1 VTETREH
8 WDRVYKT
15 KRDDEVSWYQLHP
28 ERSLALIREAARD
41 RTKSIIDIGGG
52 ASRLVDEL
60 VAAGYSDVTVLDVS
74 SVALSHAQ
82 ARLGQKAE
90 AVNWIVADITQ
101 WRPHRAWAVWHDR
114 AVFHF
119 LTETAL
125 QDAYVAALSQA
136 TTAGSTI
143 ILATFALDGPERCS
157 GLPVQRYSPQ
167 TLAARLGEGF
177 ALGAE
182 AAERH
187 RTPAGAIQS
196 FAYSVFKRC

>member
-1 VTETREH
+1 VIETREH

-15 KRDDEVSWYQLHP
+15 KRDDEVSWYQLRP
-28 ERSLALIREAARD
+28 ERSLALITEAAGD

-60 VAAGYSDVTVLDVS
+60 IAAGYSDVTVLDVS
-74 SVALSHAQ
+74 SVALSHAK

-90 AVNWIVADITQ
+90 TVNWIVADITE
-101 WRPHRAWAVWHDR
+101 WRPQRAWAVWHDR

-119 LTETAL
+119 LTDNAL
-125 QDAYVAALSQA
+125 QDAYISALSQA
-136 TTAGSTI
+136 TTAGPTI

-167 TLAARLGEGF
+167 TLAARLGRKFVLTG
-177 ALGAE
+177 E

-187 RTPAGAIQS
+187 RTPSGAIQS
-196 FAYSVFKRC
+196 FAYAVFKRC